1 MKKQTAFTSD
11 FDHRTLYHT
20 ARDAREAEFDHLMLK
35 IGFHTPLGKDADIF
49 LHAMAVQLR
58 SGIYP
63 AAGDVFIKAADYLR
77 EHRLVMTGAE
87 RDPQEDT
94 Q

>member
-11 FDHRTLYHT
+11 FDHLTLYHT
-20 ARDAREAEFDHLMLK
+20 ARDAREAEFDALVLK
-35 IGFHTPLGKDADIF
+35 IGSYTPVGKDADLF
-49 LHAMAVQLR
+49 LNALSAQLR

-63 AAGDVFIKAADYLR
+63 AAADQFIKAADYLR
-77 EHRLVMTGAE
+77 EHRLVLTGAE
-87 RDPQEDT
+87 RDPQEDS